1 MCDPISLTIAAST
14 VAAGAYGKYQND
26 KANAA
31 AEKRQKE
38 LDKKASAEKNAMDRN
53 MESAEDTPLLI
64 TKGKAGGAKG
74 ISKLKVSK
82 GGSGGYSS
90 LGMGGSGG
98 TGLNISTGG

>member
-1 MCDPISLTIAAST
+1 MCTGFEAALLAGMAGST
-14 VAAGAYGKYQND
+14 YMQHEQAADQKRDAK
-26 KANAA
+26 KRAAEAEKKAA
-31 AEKRQKE
+31 AEN
-38 LDKKASAEKNAMDRN
+38 NAMDRN
-53 MESAEDTPLLI
+53 MESAENTPLLL
-64 TKGKAGGAKG
+64 TKGKAGRAKG